1 MQSDLSVNKLLGELI
16 DRNSQLCTK
25 LSDLLTEIQGKC
37 TDKQIDQFQKL
48 VLSNI
53 NHNAVIIAMRQLTA
67 IETINT
73 QINLI
78 ASQTTDLETKAKLQM
93 LASNIDLALSG
104 LKNVNKRKH

>member
-16 DRNSQLCTK
+16 DRNSQLCAK

-78 ASQTTDLETKAKLQM
+78 ANQTTDLETKAKLQM

-104 LKNVNKRKH
+104 LKNVNK

>member
-16 DRNSQLCTK
+16 DRNSQLCAK

-78 ASQTTDLETKAKLQM
+78 ANQTTDLETKAKLQM